1 MSDERFERDLRAV
14 LADAA
19 PDTVPTTLR
28 ASLQRVVAVTRI
40 GGAGSSRVL
49 HRAGPVLAGLASLA
63 VIGLIVGIVV
73 VYRTGSAPGF
83 GGAPSDASPS
93 PTPAFLWDSG
103 VVRLAADEARITA
116 GGREFLVEPGPISID
131 SDPGSETYQTL
142 ELEWRE
148 HGREMRLYLYLHADG
163 ERWWLDELRTRD
175 GREPAEW
182 VTYPGP
188 LLRAPLGEPFTGD
201 IERTSPD
208 GQDGFR
214 LEGMRLEAF
223 QEGRTRSD
231 REGCQPLIAPQPSQ
245 DGGVTDLEPGVVEGL
260 DLTEMTPAEV
270 AAWLAERDV
279 CVTWRYTYRTDANNQ
294 ATGFAEYWCTP
305 PEGEIGGGY
314 VDESDGTV
322 TVFVRPIGN
331 PVLDMRPQPPLG
343 WGCD

>member
-19 PDTVPTTLR
+19 PDTVPTSLR

-40 GGAGSSRVL
+40 RGAGSSRVL
-49 HRAGPVLAGLASLA
+49 HRAGPALAGLASLA

-83 GGAPSDASPS
+83 GGAPSDASPG

-103 VVRLAADEARITA
+103 VVRLSADEARITA
-116 GGREFLVEPGPISID
+116 GGREYLVEPGPINID

-163 ERWWLDELRTRD
+163 EQWWLDELRTRD

-188 LLRAPLGEPFTGD
+188 LLRAPLGEPWTGD
-201 IERTSPD
+201 IERSTAD
-208 GQDGFR
+208 GQHGFR
-214 LEGMRLEAF
+214 LEGLRLEAF
-223 QEGRTRSD
+223 RDGRI
-231 REGCQPLIAPQPSQ
+231 REPQ
-245 DGGVTDLEPGVVEGL
+245 DGCRPVAPAADVQVQEPDFMAALLEMSPEEAADWLVVRG
-260 DLTEMTPAEV
+260 
-270 AAWLAERDV
+270 V
-279 CVTWRYTYRTDANNQ
+279 CVNWRFQYRTDDQ
-294 ATGFAEYWCTP
+294 GGGYSEYWCTP
-305 PEGEIGGGY
+305 PRGVITSSAADSNGHL
-314 VDESDGTV
+314 VL
-322 TVFVRPIGN
+322 FVQTPGDPIL
-331 PVLDMRPQPPLG
+331 PQRPQPPVG

>member
-1 MSDERFERDLRAV
+1 MNDERFERDLRALLV
-14 LADAA
+14 DDA
-19 PDTVPTTLR
+19 PSVVPAHLR
-28 ASLQRVVAVTRI
+28 VALQQVVAGTGDRRAHPP
-40 GGAGSSRVL
+40 GALR
-49 HRAGPVLAGLASLA
+49 RAGLAFAGLTSFAVVGVILALA
-63 VIGLIVGIVV
+63 VVS
-73 VYRTGSAPGF
+73 RTGSAPGL

-93 PTPAFLWDSG
+93 ATPAFLWDSG
-103 VVRLAADEARITA
+103 IVRLTADDARITA
-116 GGREFLVEPGPISID
+116 GGREYLV
-131 SDPGSETYQTL
+131 DPGHITVHSAAGDETHQTL

-148 HGREMRLYLYLHADG
+148 HDREMRLYLYFEADG
-163 ERWWLDELRTRD
+163 DQWWLERVQTRD

-182 VTYPGP
+182 LTYPGP
-188 LLRAPLGEPFTGD
+188 LLRAPLGQPFTGG

-231 REGCQPLIAPQPSQ
+231 PEGCQPLIAPQPSQ

-279 CVTWRYTYRTDANNQ
+279 CVTWRYTYRTDASNQ
-294 ATGFAEYWCTP
+294 GIGFTEHWCTP
-305 PEGEIGGGY
+305 PEGEIHGGY